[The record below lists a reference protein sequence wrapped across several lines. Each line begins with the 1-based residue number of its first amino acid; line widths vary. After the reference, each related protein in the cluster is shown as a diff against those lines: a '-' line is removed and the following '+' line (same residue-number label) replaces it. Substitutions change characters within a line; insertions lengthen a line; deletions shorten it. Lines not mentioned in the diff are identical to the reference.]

1 VTTARWLALGA
12 AIAAGGC
19 GGDRPFVR
27 ADAPVARDS
36 VTVSLAG
43 QQCRRRTR
51 RDQNDI
57 LDLVL
62 AVRVTNGA
70 PAPLSVVPARLRLVV
85 RGDAALPEEHGDAL
99 PLAPGQSADVRVH
112 YRPWNS
118 GGCNQPMSLSAGGAL
133 ELEGHPLE
141 LPDLTFVP
149 EASDT

>member
-1 VTTARWLALGA
+1 VQTARWLALA
-12 AIAAGGC
+12 AALAGGGC

-27 ADAPVARDS
+27 ADAPAARDG
-36 VTVSLAG
+36 VTVSLAA

-62 AVRVTNGA
+62 ALRVTNAG
-70 PAPLSVVPARLRLVV
+70 PPPLTVIPARFQLRV
-85 RGDAALPEEHGDAL
+85 REDTVPPEEHGNPL
-99 PLAPGQSADVRVH
+99 SLAPGQSADVRVH

-118 GGCNQPMSLSAGGAL
+118 GACNQPMSLSTGGAL
-133 ELEGHPLE
+133 EREGRALE
-141 LPDLTFVP
+141 LPALAFVP